1 MLSAVPLPDPKAA
14 RANKRIEMTGE
25 IPSPLNAPPGCPF
38 HTRCP
43 YAVDGCKES
52 MPELRE
58 IEKGR
63 FVACHR
69 IEEIG

>member
-1 MLSAVPLPDPKAA
+1 MAGDAVSGPDPPA
-14 RANKRIEMTGE
+14 
-25 IPSPLNAPPGCPF
+25 GCAF

-43 YAVDGCKES
+43 YAKESCKES